1 MKPSSPSSRL
11 ILLALLSA
19 AAISSPALAQGIHH
33 PFAVGPYEGAANAT
47 GVGGWILAQEA
58 GFYRLLT
65 GAIRAAKESGSATWT
80 LAALS
85 FGYGVFHA
93 AGPGHGKAVIAAY
106 MVANER
112 VLRRGLAIC
121 LAAAILQ
128 GLVAVAL
135 VGAAFLILGATAKHM
150 TAAAN
155 WIEIASYVG
164 VTILGAS
171 LLAAKGAAVASAWRQ
186 RPRAARDFV
195 LGAFG
200 PLRAAGGPMQ
210 TAGAQFFA
218 QDCACLGHGPGCGHF
233 HAPDASTLD
242 AGFSWR
248 QACLTVA
255 AAGSRPCSGAILV
268 LVFAS
273 AQDIFPAGCAAV
285 LAMSLGVAITTGALA
300 TSAVYAKK
308 LVAHYARGDS
318 WRAMMAGRLF
328 EAAAALTVLAFGLAL
343 LTAALHGG
351 GMRG

>member
-1 MKPSSPSSRL
+1 LKPSSPSPHP
-11 ILLALLSA
+11 ILLAFLFA
-19 AAISSPALAQGIHH
+19 AALASPALAQGVHH
-33 PFAVGPYEGAANAT
+33 PFAVGAYEGAASAS
-47 GVGGWILAQEA
+47 GVGGWILAQES

-65 GAIRAAKESGSATWT
+65 GAIRAVKESGSAAWT

-93 AGPGHGKAVIAAY
+93 AGPGHGKAVIASY

-135 VGAAFLILGATAKHM
+135 VGAAFLVLGATAKHM
-150 TAAAN
+150 TAAAD

-164 VTILGAS
+164 VIVLGATLCAS
-171 LLAAKGAAVASAWRQ
+171 KGAAVAAAWRQ
-186 RPRAARDFV
+186 RPRAAGDLV
-195 LGAFG
+195 LSAFG
-200 PLRAAGGPMQ
+200 PLPSTGANLQ

-218 QDCACLGHGPGCGHF
+218 EDGSCLAHGSGCSHF
-233 HAPDASTLD
+233 HAPDPAALD
-242 AGFSWR
+242 GGFSWR

-273 AQDIFPAGCAAV
+273 AQGIFLAGCAAV

-308 LVAHYARGDS
+308 IVAHYARGDS
-318 WRAMMAGRLF
+318 WRTMMAGRLF
-328 EAAAALTVLAFGLAL
+328 EAAAALAVLVFGLAL
-343 LTAALHGG
+343 LTAALYGG
-351 GMRG
+351 AARG